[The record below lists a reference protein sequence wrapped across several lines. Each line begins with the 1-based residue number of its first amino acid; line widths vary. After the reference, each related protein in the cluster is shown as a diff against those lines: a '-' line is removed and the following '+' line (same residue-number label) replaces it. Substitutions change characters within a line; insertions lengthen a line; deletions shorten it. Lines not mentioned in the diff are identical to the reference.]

1 MRSFVAIGKKQGLR
15 IVFKYG
21 LNGVLKSAE
30 FDGDWTDE
38 LISRAKLVLPENLQL
53 AISYTM
59 NENPKNPFLFKEMTE
74 ITFEIFYKGY
84 PNKLGKRKEAEK
96 AWAKLT
102 DAERMDAYLYL
113 EIFIPQKRKEGTNI
127 PYASSYLNGKYW
139 E

>member
-30 FDGDWTDE
+30 FDGSWTDE
-38 LISRAKLVLPENLQL
+38 LISRAKMVLPENLQL

-74 ITFEIFYKGY
+74 VTFEIFYKAY

-96 AWAKLT
+96 AWVKMS
-102 DAERMDAYLYL
+102 DAERMDAFLYL
-113 EIFIPQKRKEGTNI
+113 EVYLPQKRKEGTNI